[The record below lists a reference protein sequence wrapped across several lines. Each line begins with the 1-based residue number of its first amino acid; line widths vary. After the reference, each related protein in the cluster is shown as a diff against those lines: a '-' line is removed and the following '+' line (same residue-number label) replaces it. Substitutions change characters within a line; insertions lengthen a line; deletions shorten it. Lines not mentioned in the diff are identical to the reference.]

1 MSFQN
6 VGTYNAGVFT
16 PKAAGPAP
24 VGGVPVMDADGIASG
39 GAFLVSE
46 LEKRDPLIRKPL
58 TSFTYPRDIVIQTGG
73 GWVDYV
79 SAMSVAYGITGGAV
93 NSPVTAAGANGIPVV
108 QASVDKGVYKA
119 HVFAAALRVMFQDM
133 QRANYIGRSLDNL
146 LQDGV
151 RMAYDKHMDANGY
164 VGIGDY
170 GTTGLVN
177 NPDATETTAVNG
189 AKGTAAWATKTPQE
203 ILKDVNDAITSVW
216 AANEYDETAVP
227 NHILIP
233 YEQYNYIL
241 TTMVT
246 DLATETIYDFLL
258 KNNAAAKNGGSLFI
272 GATRWC
278 KGAGTGDKD
287 RMVVY
292 VNHERFVKMDEL
304 VPMSRIMSAPS
315 RERIYRNGRAGGFRR
330 ADSKADGDLRGLRC
344 VCPGRAGA
352 AYPGPGL
359 RHPAGR
365 GAQFGAGADPHDCPD
380 HRGVYGRHHRGDAGA
395 GQRGKGHCGGGQ
407 ERHAWGGGGDQR
419 PV

>member
-1 MSFQN
+1 MGLNPQVIGKEMPHGF
-6 VGTYNAGVFT
+6 AGCYARQPDMIVNT
-16 PKAAGPAP
+16 RPAG
-24 VGGVPVMDADGIASG
+24 G
-39 GAFLVSE
+39 GAPIPFGTPLKYDGAEVVPMGAAATAAQFVGVAGAEIKSALTYLDQSQGQYAPGEPVSVFQRGAINVQCQRGTPA
-46 LEKRDPLIRKPL
+46 L
-58 TSFTYPRDIVIQTGG
+58 
-73 GWVDYV
+73 
-79 SAMSVAYGITGGAV
+79 GGAV
-93 NSPVTAAGANGIPVV
+93 NSPVTAGGANGIPVV

-258 KNNAAAKNGGSLFI
+258 KNNASAKNGGSLFI

-304 VPMSRIMSAPS
+304 VPMSRIMSAPNVANVCYDTAYMANLS
-315 RERIYRNGRAGGFRR
+315 EVQIFYPT
-330 ADSKADGDLRGLRC
+330 SILYVDGI
-344 VCPGRAGA
+344 
-352 AYPGPGL
+352 
-359 RHPAGR
+359 
-365 GAQFGAGADPHDCPD
+365 
-380 HRGVYGRHHRGDAGA
+380 
-395 GQRGKGHCGGGQ
+395 
-407 ERHAWGGGGDQR
+407 
-419 PV
+419 

>member
-1 MSFQN
+1 MSFTN
-6 VGTYNAGVFT
+6 VGTINAGTFT
-16 PKAAGPAP
+16 MQPAP
-24 VGGVPVMDADGIASG
+24 GAPVNSVPVMDADGIATG

-79 SAMSVAYGITGGAV
+79 SAMAVSYGMTGGSTD
-93 NSPVTAAGANGIPVV
+93 SPVTAGGANGIPTV
-108 QASVDKGVYKA
+108 QANVNKGVYKA

-151 RMAYDKHMDANGY
+151 RMAYDKHMDANVY
-164 VGIGDY
+164 VGIEDY

-177 NPDATETTAVNG
+177 HPDVTETTAANG
-189 AKGTAAWATKTPQE
+189 TGGTATWATKTPQV
-203 ILKDVNDAITSVW
+203 ILKDVNDALTAVW

-246 DLATETIYDFLL
+246 DLATETIYDFLM
-258 KNNAAAKNGGSLFI
+258 KNNVAAKNGGSLFI

-278 KGAGTGDKD
+278 KGAGTSSKD
-287 RMVVY
+287 RMLVY

-304 VPMSRIMSAPS
+304 VPMSLIMSAPNVANVCYDTAYMANIS
-315 RERIYRNGRAGGFRR
+315 EVQLFYPTSILYV
-330 ADSKADGDLRGLRC
+330 DGI
-344 VCPGRAGA
+344 
-352 AYPGPGL
+352 
-359 RHPAGR
+359 
-365 GAQFGAGADPHDCPD
+365 
-380 HRGVYGRHHRGDAGA
+380 
-395 GQRGKGHCGGGQ
+395 
-407 ERHAWGGGGDQR
+407 
-419 PV
+419 